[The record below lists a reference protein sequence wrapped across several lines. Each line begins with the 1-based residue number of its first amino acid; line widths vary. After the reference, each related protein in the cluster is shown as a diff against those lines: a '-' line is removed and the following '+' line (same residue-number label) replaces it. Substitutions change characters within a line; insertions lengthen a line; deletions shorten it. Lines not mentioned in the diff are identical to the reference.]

1 MVRVNGV
8 LSCTDCGYNESFAQ
22 SGFNPSVYTNKNDAY
37 DTPPVTAAA
46 PKQASADRSVSAGN
60 NSSANNN
67 SSTGNNSSADTGSSM
82 ANKSNLVW
90 FCSVYANTGRTGSPN
105 AGDRQKKPRNKRL
118 TIIFIVLGIW
128 FTLNFVIP
136 IIVGLAGLLVSS
148 IGTGT
153 PKSRSPKYKS
163 SSSDTKRARGDSSE
177 SVLYESLPSN
187 MAQKLLPES
196 PAVREAVSE
205 ILGRDISALSGSD
218 LNAFTELRIYE
229 INYDYMAVE
238 YTLSDGSSGTV
249 YPVSQD
255 FDASDIVCFKELE
268 RLDISDVSDYGLDLT
283 GLDRLT
289 ALYADDVPNGIGNM
303 IDISQITEL
312 GIYGLY
318 GSIDKLA
325 SFENV
330 ETLYLDCGFMEN
342 LDILE
347 KFPKLKNASLES
359 LNYVGDIS
367 VLYRLKGLEG
377 LYLDSP
383 DMDSVEFI
391 AENMPDIKE
400 LTITESNVAD
410 FSPLAACIKLEK
422 LNLIYNEDAADYGF
436 ASGLSALTEL
446 NIYGSYNAENLPG
459 LSALEGLKKLG
470 IGGYNDLSV
479 LSVPDG
485 IEELTI
491 YYPSYYCF
499 WENGENIFLKFP
511 NLRRL
516 NIESGTISDKII
528 TQIAA
533 LPNIETLDFEYTYF
547 TGSIEPLLKA
557 ESIREIY
564 AKNTSFFIN
573 MTSLSDYGHIECLNL
588 SNADIYDLSKEGNS
602 NNDNQVTDEIE
613 RFLEC
618 FSGLK
623 KLYAED
629 DKIDSLAFVGAM
641 PELEL
646 LDIQENSITSLNE
659 LKGAECLKLVICTK
673 NPIEDMAGLEDI
685 VVFEESYY

>member
-1 MVRVNGV
+1 MKSKRCPLCSKKMVRVNGV

-37 DTPPVTAAA
+37 
-46 PKQASADRSVSAGN
+46 G
-60 NSSANNN
+60 
-67 SSTGNNSSADTGSSM
+67 
-82 ANKSNLVW
+82 
-90 FCSVYANTGRTGSPN
+90 
-105 AGDRQKKPRNKRL
+105 RQKKPRNKRL

-128 FTLNFVIP
+128 FALNFIIP

-148 IGTGT
+148 IGTRT
-153 PKSRSPKYKS
+153 PESRSPEYKS

-187 MAQKLLPES
+187 TAQRLLPES

-218 LNAFTELRIYE
+218 LNSFTELRIYE
-229 INYDYMAVE
+229 IDYDYMAVD

-255 FDASDIVCFKELE
+255 FDASDITCFKELE
-268 RLDISDVSDYGLDLT
+268 RLDISGVSDYGLDLT

-312 GIYGLY
+312 GIYGIY

-330 ETLYLDCGFMEN
+330 ETLYLDCSFIEN

-347 KFPKLKNASLES
+347 EFPKLKNASLES
-359 LNYVGDIS
+359 LNYVSDIS
-367 VLYRLKGLEG
+367 ALYRLKGLEG

-383 DMDSVEFI
+383 DMDSVKFI

-410 FSPLAACIKLEK
+410 FSPLAACTKLEK
-422 LNLIYNEDAADYGF
+422 LNLIYNEDAIDYGF

-446 NIYGSYNAENLPG
+446 NIYGSYNAENLPD
-459 LSALEGLKKLG
+459 LSTLEGLKKLG
-470 IGGYNDLSV
+470 IGGYNDLSM

-499 WENGENIFLKFP
+499 GENGENIFLKFP

-516 NIESGTISDKII
+516 NIESGTISDEII
-528 TQIAA
+528 AQIAA

-547 TGSIEPLLKA
+547 TGSIEPLLKT
-557 ESIREIY
+557 ENIREIY

-588 SNADIYDLSKEGNS
+588 SNADIYDLSKDGNS

-646 LDIQENSITSLNE
+646 LDIQENSVTSLSE

>member
-1 MVRVNGV
+1 MKNKRCPLCSKKMVRVNGV

-37 DTPPVTAAA
+37 
-46 PKQASADRSVSAGN
+46 G
-60 NSSANNN
+60 
-67 SSTGNNSSADTGSSM
+67 
-82 ANKSNLVW
+82 
-90 FCSVYANTGRTGSPN
+90 
-105 AGDRQKKPRNKRL
+105 RQKKPRNKRL
-118 TIIFIVLGIW
+118 TIIFVVLGIW
-128 FTLNFVIP
+128 FALNFVIP
-136 IIVGLAGLLVSS
+136 IIVGLAGLLVSN
-148 IGTGT
+148 IGTRT
-153 PKSRSPKYKS
+153 PESRSPKYKS
-163 SSSDTKRARGDSSE
+163 SSSDTKRARGDSF
-177 SVLYESLPSN
+177 PDN
-187 MAQKLLPES
+187 AAQKLLPES
-196 PAVREAVSE
+196 PAVREAVSD
-205 ILGRDISALSGSD
+205 ILGKDISALSGND
-218 LNAFTELRIYE
+218 LSTFTELRIYE
-229 INYDYMAVE
+229 IDYDYIAVD

-249 YPVSQD
+249 YPVNQD

-268 RLDISDVSDYGLDLT
+268 RLDISGVSGYGLDLT

-289 ALYADDVPNGIGNM
+289 ALYTDDVPDGIGNM
-303 IDISQITEL
+303 IELSRITEL

-318 GSIDKLA
+318 GSMEDLA

-330 ETLYLDCGFMEN
+330 ETLYLNCGFIEN

-359 LNYVGDIS
+359 LNYTGDIS
-367 VLYRLKGLEG
+367 ALYRLKGLEG

-383 DMDSVEFI
+383 NMDSVGFI

-410 FSPLAACIKLEK
+410 FSPLAACTKLEK
-422 LNLIYNEDAADYGF
+422 LNLTYNEDASDYSF
-436 ASGLSALTEL
+436 AAGLNALTEL
-446 NIYGSYNAENLPG
+446 NIYGAYNAESLPN
-459 LSALEGLKKLG
+459 LSALENLKKLG
-470 IGGYNDLSV
+470 IGGYDDLSG

-499 WENGENIFLKFP
+499 GENGENIFLKFP
-511 NLRRL
+511 NLHRL
-516 NIESGTISDKII
+516 NIESGTISDKVIA
-528 TQIAA
+528 QIAA
-533 LPNIETLDFEYTYF
+533 QPNIETLDFEYTYF
-547 TGSIEPLLKA
+547 AGSIEPMLKA
-557 ESIREIY
+557 ENIKEIY

-573 MTSLSDYGHIECLNL
+573 MTSLSDYGHIECLDL
-588 SNADIYDLSKEGNS
+588 SNADIYDLSKDENS
-602 NNDNQVTDEIE
+602 NTDNQVTDEIE
-613 RFLEC
+613 KLLEC

-646 LDIQENSITSLNE
+646 LDIQDNLVTSLSE
-659 LKGAECLKLVICTK
+659 LKGAEGLKLVVCTK

>member
-1 MVRVNGV
+1 MKSKRCPLCSKKMVRVNGV

-37 DTPPVTAAA
+37 
-46 PKQASADRSVSAGN
+46 G
-60 NSSANNN
+60 
-67 SSTGNNSSADTGSSM
+67 
-82 ANKSNLVW
+82 
-90 FCSVYANTGRTGSPN
+90 
-105 AGDRQKKPRNKRL
+105 RQKKPRNKRL

-128 FTLNFVIP
+128 FALNFVIP

-148 IGTGT
+148 IGTGA
-153 PKSRSPKYKS
+153 PESRSPEYKS

-187 MAQKLLPES
+187 TAQRLLPES

-205 ILGRDISALSGSD
+205 ILGRDISALSESD

-229 INYDYMAVE
+229 IDYDYMAVD

-255 FDASDIVCFKELE
+255 FDASDIACFKELE

-330 ETLYLDCGFMEN
+330 ETLYLDCGFIEN

-347 KFPKLKNASLES
+347 EFPKLKNASLES
-359 LNYVGDIS
+359 LNYVSDIS
-367 VLYRLKGLEG
+367 ALYRLKGLEG

-410 FSPLAACIKLEK
+410 FSPLAACTKLEK
-422 LNLIYNEDAADYGF
+422 LNLIYNENAADYGF

-446 NIYGSYNAENLPG
+446 NIYGSYNSENLPD

-499 WENGENIFLKFP
+499 GENGENIFLKFP

-516 NIESGTISDKII
+516 NIESGTISDEII
-528 TQIAA
+528 AQIAA

-557 ESIREIY
+557 ENIREIY

-588 SNADIYDLSKEGNS
+588 SNADIYDLSKDGNS

-646 LDIQENSITSLNE
+646 LDIQENSITSLTE
-659 LKGAECLKLVICTK
+659 LRGAECLKLVICTK